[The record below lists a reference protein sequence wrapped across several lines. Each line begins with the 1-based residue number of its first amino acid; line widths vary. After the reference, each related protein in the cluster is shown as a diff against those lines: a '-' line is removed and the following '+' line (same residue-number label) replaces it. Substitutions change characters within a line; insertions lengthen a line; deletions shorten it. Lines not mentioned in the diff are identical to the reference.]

1 MRILII
7 LLAAVAVLVLLA
19 AWFLAG
25 FTMTGKRQTLDEAM
39 QWQSDH
45 YDTSFYRDLE
55 KTDYTVAGEGGYVLH
70 VQFLKNPKP
79 SDRYIIISHGYTDNH
94 IGSLKYAGM
103 YLEMGYNCILY
114 DLRGHGQNESTATT
128 YGILEGQDLTN
139 LVRDSRERYPDM
151 NILGLHGE
159 SLGAASTISSL
170 RYKPEVDF
178 VVADCGFSDIENVL
192 RGTYRYAHVP
202 GFIFDL
208 ANLGAILRYHHALS
222 DMRPIDALDSNTIPV
237 LFIHGE
243 EDTFILPKNSQ
254 DMYERTGGE
263 RSIFIMPGA
272 GHAESVLTDP
282 AKYREVVEGFLREC
296 RL

>member
-7 LLAAVAVLVLLA
+7 LLAAVAVLVLLT

-25 FTMTGKRQTLDEAM
+25 FTMTGKRQTIDEAM

-45 YDTSFYRDLE
+45 YDTSFYRDLA

-79 SDRYIIISHGYTDNH
+79 SDRYIIISHGYTDNR

-103 YLEMGYNCILY
+103 YLEMGFNCILY
-114 DLRGHGQNESTATT
+114 DLRGHGQNESAATT
-128 YGILEGQDLTN
+128 YGILEGQDLAN
-139 LVRDSRERYPDM
+139 LVQDSRERYPDM
-151 NILGLHGE
+151 KILGLHGE

-178 VVADCGFSDIENVL
+178 VVADCGFSDIDNVL
-192 RGTYRYAHVP
+192 RDGYRNAHVP
-202 GFIFDL
+202 TILVDL
-208 ANLGAILRYHHALS
+208 ADLGAGIRYHYRLKN
-222 DMRPIDALDSNTIPV
+222 MRPIDSLDDNEIPI

-243 EDTFILPKNSQ
+243 TDSFILPKNSE
-254 DMYERTGGE
+254 DMSGRTKGYSE
-263 RSIFIMPGA
+263 LHLFAGA
-272 GHAESVLTDP
+272 CHAESVLTAP
-282 AKYREVVEGFLREC
+282 EAYFGYVSGFLKHLE
-296 RL
+296 